1 MKSVADHEI
10 QYKVSE
16 GTSAMKKL
24 FLINGSPRPSSNS
37 ARMLALFAEAALPYG
52 IETEMIELRNCALQM
67 CRGCLAC
74 FKTGRCIHNDCLNN
88 LMERIEAADGMVLA
102 SPVYYG
108 SVSAQLKTFMDRI
121 GLLSEAHGRS
131 LRGKTGG
138 SISVARRWGHLSVQ
152 SQIMLFFDR
161 VEMVH
166 VGCGW
171 CSATS
176 TNDNDISSDEEG
188 LHYPE
193 RLAEN
198 LAILWN
204 MARQSE

>member
-1 MKSVADHEI
+1 MKR
-10 QYKVSE
+10 
-16 GTSAMKKL
+16 L
-24 FLINGSPRPSSNS
+24 LLINGSPRPASNS
-37 ARMLALFAEAALPYG
+37 GRMLTIFADAAKQYG
-52 IETEMIELRNCALQM
+52 IETRKVELRQCDLLM

-74 FKTGRCIHNDCLNN
+74 FKTGRCVHEDGLNE
-88 LMERIEAADGMVLA
+88 LMTEIEASDGLILA
-102 SPVYYG
+102 GPVYYG
-108 SVSAQLKTFMDRI
+108 SVTAQLKTFMDRI
-121 GLLSEAHGRS
+121 GLLGEAHGRS

-152 SQIMLFFDR
+152 SQMMLWFDR

-176 TNDNDISSDEEG
+176 TDANDISPDAEG
-188 LHYPE
+188 VAYPR

-198 LAILWN
+198 FAKLWGMKN
-204 MARQSE
+204 